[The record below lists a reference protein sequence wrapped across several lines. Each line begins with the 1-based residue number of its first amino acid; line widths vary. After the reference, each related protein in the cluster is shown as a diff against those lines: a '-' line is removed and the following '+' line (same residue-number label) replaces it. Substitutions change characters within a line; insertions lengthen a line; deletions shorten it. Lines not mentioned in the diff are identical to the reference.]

1 MAMASRTRTKRR
13 TSTINHQK
21 KKRTASA
28 KLSSGLDQHL
38 QGKLVNDPV
47 TVIPNKSED
56 EILPKPV
63 EKQPAQITLR
73 PISPS
78 DQVWIM
84 QVTKEEMGPIFL
96 ESYGYELNLDNVMQY
111 VHSAQ
116 TRMIL
121 VNDQLAGYV
130 SVVVDESGK
139 MNIGSLVL
147 TGSHKRQGYG
157 TRIMKLLEQEARSMG
172 LIELEAFVQ
181 SSNQASLHFLQKLG
195 FQEVPSMQS
204 QTKVLI
210 KNIQTS

>member
-1 MAMASRTRTKRR
+1 MANRMKTKRR
-13 TSTINHQK
+13 SLTMNHPK
-21 KKRTASA
+21 KKRSTGS
-28 KLSSGLDQHL
+28 KRTSGLDHQVT
-38 QGKLVNDPV
+38 GELVNDPV
-47 TVIPNKSED
+47 TVIENKQVE
-56 EILPKPV
+56 EIQTKPL

-73 PISPS
+73 PLSPV
-78 DQVWIM
+78 DQAWIM

-116 TRMIL
+116 TRIIL

-139 MNIGSLVL
+139 MNVGSLVL

-172 LIELEAFVQ
+172 LIEMEAFVQ
-181 SSNQASLHFLQKLG
+181 SSNQASFHFLQKLG
-195 FQEVPSMQS
+195 YQEVPSMQA

-210 KNIQTS
+210 KNLRIT

>member
-1 MAMASRTRTKRR
+1 MASGMKTKRR
-13 TSTINHQK
+13 SSTINHPK
-21 KKRTASA
+21 KKRTTGSKRTAGMNHQVA
-28 KLSSGLDQHL
+28 GELI
-38 QGKLVNDPV
+38 NDPV
-47 TVIPNKSED
+47 TVIENKQAEGNHVAPT
-56 EILPKPV
+56 EKPPA
-63 EKQPAQITLR
+63 PAQITLR
-73 PISPS
+73 PLSPV
-78 DQVWIM
+78 DQAWIM
-84 QVTKEEMGPIFL
+84 QATKEEMGPIFL

-111 VHSAQ
+111 VQSAQ

-139 MNIGSLVL
+139 MNVGSLVL

-172 LIELEAFVQ
+172 LIEMEAFVQ

-195 FQEVPSMQS
+195 FQEVPSMQA

-210 KNIQTS
+210 KNLQTA

>member
-1 MAMASRTRTKRR
+1 MASRMKTKRR
-13 TSTINHQK
+13 SSTMNHPK
-21 KKRTASA
+21 KKRSTGS
-28 KLSSGLDQHL
+28 KRTSGLDHQVT
-38 QGKLVNDPV
+38 GELVNDTV
-47 TVIPNKSED
+47 TVIENKQVE
-56 EILPKPV
+56 EIQTKPL

-73 PISPS
+73 PLSPV
-78 DQVWIM
+78 DQAWIM

-96 ESYGYELNLDNVMQY
+96 ESYGYELNLDNVVQY

-116 TRMIL
+116 TRIIL

-139 MNIGSLVL
+139 MNVGSLVL

-172 LIELEAFVQ
+172 LIEMEAFVQ
-181 SSNQASLHFLQKLG
+181 SSNQASFHFLQKLG
-195 FQEVPSMQS
+195 YQEVPSMQA

-210 KNIQTS
+210 KNLRIT

>member
-1 MAMASRTRTKRR
+1 MANRMKTKRR
-13 TSTINHQK
+13 SLTMNHPK
-21 KKRTASA
+21 KKRSTGS
-28 KLSSGLDQHL
+28 KRTSGLDHQVT
-38 QGKLVNDPV
+38 GELVNDPV
-47 TVIPNKSED
+47 TVIENKQVE
-56 EILPKPV
+56 EIQTKPL

-73 PISPS
+73 PLSPV
-78 DQVWIM
+78 DQAWIM

-96 ESYGYELNLDNVMQY
+96 ESYGYELNLDNVVQY

-116 TRMIL
+116 TRIIL

-139 MNIGSLVL
+139 MNVGSLVL

-172 LIELEAFVQ
+172 LIEMEAFVQ
-181 SSNQASLHFLQKLG
+181 SSNQASFHFLQKLG
-195 FQEVPSMQS
+195 YQEVPSMQA

-210 KNIQTS
+210 KNLRIT

>member
-1 MAMASRTRTKRR
+1 MASRMKTKRR
-13 TSTINHQK
+13 SSTMNHPK
-21 KKRTASA
+21 KKRITGS
-28 KLSSGLDQHL
+28 KRRTGLDHQVT
-38 QGKLVNDPV
+38 GELVNDPV
-47 TVIPNKSED
+47 TVIENKQAE
-56 EILPKPV
+56 EIQTKPV

-73 PISPS
+73 PLSPV
-78 DQVWIM
+78 DQAWIM

-116 TRMIL
+116 TRIIL

-139 MNIGSLVL
+139 MNVGSLVL

-172 LIELEAFVQ
+172 LIEMEAFVQ

-195 FQEVPSMQS
+195 FQEVPSMQA

-210 KNIQTS
+210 KNLQTA